1 MSRETTSM
9 TPQPLRASFHTS
21 DGMRIHY
28 AVDDFSP
35 PWQQRPTIVMLH
47 AAMGS
52 MNRFHNWMPA
62 LLGGWPVVRWDMRGH
77 GDSQVLAANSRLDVH
92 RLTLDLVEL
101 LDDLGLDRVHLVGSS
116 AGGVIALHMA
126 ALHPERLASL
136 ATFAAIPGLAASTQH
151 NDYTDWTRGLIAEG
165 MAAFLRRTIRQRFH
179 LDQVE
184 PGFLDWFIAD
194 SARNDT
200 TYLARFVKMMA
211 ATDFTELL
219 PTITI
224 KSLFVVPSNDPVHSD
239 ENYAV
244 LKAVPDHRYVV
255 FPDMPHNITD
265 AVPMRCAGELTR
277 FLEGIDNK

>member
-1 MSRETTSM
+1 MSEGTASM

-35 PWQQRPTIVMLH
+35 PWRQRPTIVMLH

-62 LLGGWPVVRWDMRGH
+62 LLGGWRVVRWDMRGH
-77 GDSQVLAANSRLDVH
+77 GDSQVPAADSRLDVH

-101 LDDLGLDRVHLVGSS
+101 LDDLGLDHVHLVGSS

-136 ATFAAIPGLAASTQH
+136 ATFAAIPGLAASIQH

-165 MAAFLRRTIRQRFH
+165 MDAFLRRTIRQRFH

-211 ATDFTELL
+211 ATEFTELL
-219 PTITI
+219 PTIRT

-265 AVPMRCAGELTR
+265 AVPMRCAGELAR
-277 FLEGIDNK
+277 FLERVDNK